1 MANFNEF
8 LPVDI
13 SVKDILNNT
22 GKQIDIWG
30 LTPNEMTDILSRLTV
45 GGGRFAKPNPDKH
58 IRNVWAKGKVFT
70 ITINNDELDA
80 FLDSGLKSVQSAL
93 IHSRPKEADGI
104 LALTDEVASKCET
117 ISKDEMKKL
126 FKDSE
131 ASEIEMWQNYLN
143 NIEDPKTREMLILY
157 SKIYGNTV
165 YGHQLSL
172 KNAMTIRRIDP
183 NATFVLGKSTWKNY
197 GRGVKRGAKRYPLWG
212 WVPDDDNIT
221 KADIDKA
228 QAELGHGGQSYNDLS
243 LTVKDAIMKKATEMK
258 NSSGKMY
265 QYIGY
270 DISDTFKYSSEDLL
284 QNKPGIIGNVAYTLN
299 KLAQDLEAEKN
310 SGKEIEGHDEM
321 MIKTEK
327 AVNEVEKMCAEKGI
341 NINVTSQNPS
351 VRLVDLLLA
360 YYQPLVEAKSNILKV
375 DNQKPFT
382 EDAVQLTLLMNNIAL
397 DQLKRFRHSYEYTQK
412 EASALAPIIRSAT
425 YKIGKAINNNLS
437 ENIDGKDNFI
447 HKFKQALKTLGIK
460 IVKDEPS
467 IDVSQNLDNTNDV
480 ESANNVNDTNNVKT
494 PEMIKEDFYRI
505 YNKLLS

>member
-1 MANFNEF
+1 MAKFNEF

-30 LTPNEMTDILSRLTV
+30 LTTNEMNDILSRLTI

-58 IRNVWAKGKVFT
+58 VRNVWPKGKVLT
-70 ITINNDELDA
+70 VTINNNELDA
-80 FLDSGLKSVQSAL
+80 FLDSGLKSIQSSL
-93 IHSRPKEADGI
+93 MHSRPNEANGI

-117 ISKDEMKKL
+117 ISKDEMDKM
-126 FKDSE
+126 FRDSE

-183 NATFVLGKSTWKNY
+183 NATFVLGKSSWSKF

-212 WVPDDDNIT
+212 RGIDDKKVT

-228 QAELGHGGQSYNDLS
+228 QSELGHGGKKFEDLS
-243 LTVKDAIMKKATEMK
+243 VTVKDAIMKKATEL
-258 NSSGKMY
+258 SGGKSYMY
-265 QYIGY
+265 RYIGY
-270 DISDTFKYSSEDLL
+270 DISDTYQYSKDNLL
-284 QNKPGIIGNVAYTLN
+284 QIKPGIIGNVAYTLN
-299 KLAQDLEAEKN
+299 KLAQDLENEKN
-310 SGKEIEGHDEM
+310 DGKNIEGHDEM
-321 MIKTEK
+321 VVKTEK
-327 AVNEVEKMCAEKGI
+327 AVQEVEKLCAEKNI
-341 NINVTSQNPS
+341 DINVTSQNPS

-360 YYQPLVEAKSNILKV
+360 YYKPLVDAKSNILK
-375 DNQKPFT
+375 DSNKNPFT

-412 EASALAPIIRSAT
+412 EAAALAPIIRYAT
-425 YKIGKAINNNLS
+425 YQIGMAINNNTLA
-437 ENIDGKDNFI
+437 ENINEGDNFMAR
-447 HKFKQALKTLGIK
+447 FKQALKTLGIR
-460 IVKDEPS
+460 IVKDKTEPENQE
-467 IDVSQNLDNTNDV
+467 DVSVVNNTN
-480 ESANNVNDTNNVKT
+480 ANIKT
-494 PEMIKEDFYRI
+494 PEMIKENFYKI
-505 YNKLLS
+505 YNNLIY

>member
-1 MANFNEF
+1 MAKFNEF

-80 FLDSGLKSVQSAL
+80 FLDSGLKSIQSSL
-93 IHSRPKEADGI
+93 MHTRPNEANGI

-117 ISKDEMKKL
+117 ISKDEMNKL

-183 NATFVLGKSTWKNY
+183 NATFVLGKSSWSKF

-212 WVPDDDNIT
+212 RGIDDKKVT

-228 QAELGHGGQSYNDLS
+228 QSELGHGGKNFNDLS
-243 LTVKDAIMKKATEMK
+243 VTVKDAIMKKATEL
-258 NSSGKMY
+258 SGGQTYMY
-265 QYIGY
+265 KYIGY
-270 DISDTFKYSSEDLL
+270 DISDTYQYSKDNLL
-284 QNKPGIIGNVAYTLN
+284 QIKPGIIGNVAYTLN
-299 KLAQDLEAEKN
+299 KLAQDLENEKN
-310 SGKEIEGHDEM
+310 DGKNIEGHDEM
-321 MIKTEK
+321 IVKTEK
-327 AVNEVEKMCAEKGI
+327 AVKEVEKLCAEK
-341 NINVTSQNPS
+341 NIDVNVTSQNPS
-351 VRLVDLLLA
+351 VQLVDLLLA
-360 YYQPLVEAKSNILKV
+360 YYKPLVDAKSNILK
-375 DNQKPFT
+375 DSNKNPFT

-412 EASALAPIIRSAT
+412 EAAALAPIIRYAT
-425 YKIGKAINNNLS
+425 YQIGMAINSNKTLA
-437 ENIDGKDNFI
+437 ENINEGDDFMTR
-447 HKFKQALKTLGIK
+447 FKQALKTLGIR
-460 IVKDEPS
+460 IVKDKTEPENQE
-467 IDVSQNLDNTNDV
+467 DVSVVNGTN
-480 ESANNVNDTNNVKT
+480 ANANIKT
-494 PEMIKEDFYRI
+494 PEIVKENFYRI